1 MLETHIEACPSHLLL
16 VARFRQGFF
25 LKILKETQLR
35 DDSLHLF
42 ANRARAVCLRR
53 RRHSPIRLDLKIKL
67 VKLQRAICNE
77 KEDCLYVCGVARPNC
92 YRIPFCFIL

>member
-25 LKILKETQLR
+25 LKILKTQLR

-53 RRHSPIRLDLKIKL
+53 RRHSPIRLDLKFKFVNL
-67 VKLQRAICNE
+67 VQRDIC
-77 KEDCLYVCGVARPNC
+77 K
-92 YRIPFCFIL
+92 